1 MCHHRNTDMLRPI
14 YRAPTAMFTVAFPAV
29 SRRLVVLATASFLL
43 LLVLAPMTHAQSTD
57 TSTPSL
63 QWLQVSGTSIIREDG
78 ATMIL
83 RGADLPGLDVS
94 YVSPET
100 YASFLETA
108 KSMGFNIVRLPV
120 SWAGLEPTRGGFSA
134 SYLNSIQRVVTLSEE
149 KGMYLVLDMHLFQ
162 PIGFPYWT
170 NFKTEDQ
177 AALEFWN
184 NTGLKAELIQAW
196 KTLALHLDDQKA
208 VAGYDLI
215 NEPDPGPT
223 PWQDFAPMLNDFYS
237 KMIVQIRSVDSK
249 HIIFFEPVEG
259 TCILGEHIALKP
271 EGVNLVFA
279 PHFYVRGP
287 SDYLENVASRLYNLT
302 ANSWNIPLWIGEFGG
317 VTVGIKDQNS
327 LNNLRLTLDLF
338 DRYNL
343 GWAYCDFVETSIGP
357 APVDGNDESSP
368 LLTAILV
375 RIYPTSYN
383 AHDLVFFYNNTPRFN
398 LEAVSM
404 SEDFITISIPRT
416 LTSATVRC
424 INCAFS
430 KDDDGSS
437 LTVKLAP
444 DVTAYFYVDAPDAV
458 SRLRQL
464 ATSELQQAEGIAE
477 EMRYT
482 DLHSP
487 RSRPYVDEIMTVV
500 GMMENNFTAS
510 NYELVL
516 GKLDQV
522 TELQS
527 LVCNEEAN
535 YTQAQ
540 QHVDSARE
548 EILSSQGVLDGWQ
561 STLISHAYTSL
572 AQGNYTSAMEM
583 AQQARDLPRIPPPEK
598 LDTTLRDMLWTTSLT
613 LLAVVAVSILFRAS
627 RPRF

>member
-1 MCHHRNTDMLRPI
+1 
-14 YRAPTAMFTVAFPAV
+14 
-29 SRRLVVLATASFLL
+29 
-43 LLVLAPMTHAQSTD
+43 
-57 TSTPSL
+57 
-63 QWLQVSGTSIIREDG
+63 
-78 ATMIL
+78 MIL
-83 RGADLPGLDVS
+83 RGANLPELDPL
-94 YVSPET
+94 YGSPDA
-100 YASFLETA
+100 YALYLDTA

-134 SYLNSIQRVVTLSEE
+134 TYLDSIQRVVMLSEE
-149 KGMYLVLDMHLFQ
+149 KAIYLVVDMHLFQ
-162 PIGFPYWT
+162 PIGFPFWA

-177 AALEFWN
+177 AALGFWN
-184 NTGLKAELIQAW
+184 NTALQAELFQAW
-196 KTLALHLDDQKA
+196 KTLASHLNDQKA

-237 KMIVQIRSVDSK
+237 KMIGQIRSVDSK

-279 PHFYVRGP
+279 AHFYVRGP
-287 SDYLENVASRLYNLT
+287 TDYLENVASRLYNLT

-327 LNNLRLTLDLF
+327 LHNLRFTLDLF

-343 GWAYCDFVETSIGP
+343 GWAYFSFDETSMGP
-357 APVDGNDESSP
+357 APVDGSGESSP

-375 RIYPTSYN
+375 RIYPTSYS
-383 AHDLVFFYNNTPRFN
+383 ARDLVFFYNSTPTFH
-398 LEAVSM
+398 LEASSM

-416 LTSATVRC
+416 LSSSTIRC
-424 INCAFS
+424 INCASS

-444 DVTAYFYVDAPDAV
+444 DVTAYFYVDAPDTV
-458 SRLRQL
+458 TRLRQL

-487 RSRPYVDEIMTVV
+487 RSKPYVDEIMTLVR
-500 GMMENNFTAS
+500 MMENNFTAS
-510 NYELVL
+510 NYELLL
-516 GKLDQV
+516 GKLDRV
-522 TELQS
+522 RELYG
-527 LVCNEEAN
+527 LVSDEEAN

-540 QHVDSARE
+540 ENVDSARE
-548 EILSSQGVLDGWQ
+548 EILSSQGFLDEWQ
-561 STLISHAYTSL
+561 STLISHAYVNL
-572 AQGNYTSAMEM
+572 AQGNYTSAIEM

-598 LDTTLRDMLWTTSLT
+598 LDSTLHDMLWTTSLT
-613 LLAVVAVSILFRAS
+613 LLGVVAVFILLRAS
-627 RPRF
+627 RHRQFHKSSSNRGSESQYAVTLTLR